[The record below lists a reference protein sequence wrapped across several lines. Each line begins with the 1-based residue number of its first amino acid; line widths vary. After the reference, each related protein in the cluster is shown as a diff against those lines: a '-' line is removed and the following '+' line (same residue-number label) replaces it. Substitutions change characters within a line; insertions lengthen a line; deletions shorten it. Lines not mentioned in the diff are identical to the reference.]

1 MKILGWVL
9 LVGGLIGAAGAYSY
23 GYGAAGVV
31 TMLVVAAVGAW
42 LTFFRKA
49 DSGTPGAPTTPTV

>member
-1 MKILGWVL
+1 MKVLGWVL
-9 LVGGLIGAAGAYSY
+9 LVVGLVSAAAAYSY

-42 LTFFRKA
+42 LAFLKK
-49 DSGTPGAPTTPTV
+49 DGGSMPS